1 VKKPVSKND
10 IRKAMKQ
17 DVEQFLRDGGEVNAI
32 PTGLS
37 GHDAMASSPFTSKR
51 LFLEPSVKRTLVPEV
66 VATIEAR
73 RKDMLKR
80 TPARKRTRLPT
91 PRKKVIYDDFG
102 EPIRKIWVEE

>member
-1 VKKPVSKND
+1 MKKPVSKED
-10 IRKAMKQ
+10 IRKAMTQ
-17 DVEQFLRDGGEVNAI
+17 EVEQFLRDGGEVNAI

-37 GHDAMASSPFTSKR
+37 GHDAMTSSPFTSKR
-51 LFLEPSVKRTLVPEV
+51 LFLEPSGTRTLVPEV
-66 VATIEAR
+66 VASIEAR

-102 EPIRKIWVEE
+102 EPVRKIWVEE

>member
-1 VKKPVSKND
+1 MKKPVSKDD
-10 IRKAMKQ
+10 IRKAMTQ
-17 DVEQFLRDGGEVNAI
+17 EVERFLRDGGEVDAI

-37 GHDAMASSPFTSKR
+37 GHDAMTNSPFTSKR
-51 LFLEPSVKRTLVPEV
+51 LFLEPTGKRTLVPEV

-80 TPARKRTRLPT
+80 SPARKKSRLPT

-102 EPIRKIWVEE
+102 EPVRKIWIED